1 MTEWQFSSPSPSPHS
16 PNSPQRN
23 NKVCPPWVGLT
34 DIKITLP
41 NAHSLTLTILTCM
54 SVMFLLLPESSD
66 LPLCS
71 VVSTYPIYF
80 HKNFLCVCVISRQSE
95 KPRIRQKNVRKYLL
109 GGDFCYAT
117 IFNREGT
124 IRAKFVTVSWEL
136 STLSLGQPGDLSF
149 VDSQWW
155 RRSDIHDKTAVDW
168 LFMEDKLTSP
178 LSVYIHFAIHSQVYQ
193 LLLKNLG
200 APLLCVI
207 R

>member
-1 MTEWQFSSPSPSPHS
+1 MPIVWQFWHVCQLCFFCSLNLQTSP
-16 PNSPQRN
+16 
-23 NKVCPPWVGLT
+23 
-34 DIKITLP
+34 
-41 NAHSLTLTILTCM
+41 
-54 SVMFLLLPESSD
+54 
-66 LPLCS
+66 PLCS

-136 STLSLGQPGDLSF
+136 SSLSLGQPGDLSF

-200 APLLCVI
+200 APLLLCVV